1 MTPRRR
7 RALLGGLVVTAC
19 LLALC
24 AAAGHAESGQW
35 GRRWRGG
42 PPRFPPEVKT
52 DRAFAFARV
61 LYQSVRRERGGYG
74 WSTDYPMSDRNFM
87 IRLSELTTASIS
99 ENAYGE
105 PGHVVVQLI
114 DPELFNYPFIFMSD
128 VGTVFFS
135 PEEAAGLREYLLR
148 GGFLWVDDFWGSRA
162 WEAWADEFGKV
173 FSQAEYPITDLSLD
187 HPIFRG
193 MFNIEDLP
201 QIPSIQ
207 HWRRSGGGITSE
219 RGQDSAEPHFRGI
232 SDEHDRLMV
241 LMTHN
246 TDIADGWE
254 REGEDEWYFRSFSID
269 AYAVGINVLMYVMTH

>member
-1 MTPRRR
+1 M
-7 RALLGGLVVTAC
+7 
-19 LLALC
+19 
-24 AAAGHAESGQW
+24 
-35 GRRWRGG
+35 
-42 PPRFPPEVKT
+42 
-52 DRAFAFARV
+52 
-61 LYQSVRRERGGYG
+61 YQSVRRERGGYG
-74 WSTDYPMSDRNFM
+74 WSTDYPLSDANFM
-87 IRLSELTTASIS
+87 IRLSELTKASIS

-105 PGHVVVQLI
+105 PGHVVVQLT

-128 VGTVFFS
+128 VGTAFFS

-162 WEAWADEFGKV
+162 WDAWAYELSKV
-173 FSQAEYPITDLSLD
+173 FSGAEYPITDLSLD

-193 MFNIEDLP
+193 LFDIDGFP

-207 HWRRSGGGITSE
+207 HWRRSGGGVTSE
-219 RGQDSAEPHFRGI
+219 RGQDSAEPHFRGV

-254 REGEDEWYFRSFSID
+254 REGEDEWYFTSFSID
-269 AYAVGINVLMYVMTH
+269 AYAVGINVLMYAMTH